1 MKFLSVLFA
10 AWVVKVSAHYT
21 LPALIAGGV
30 DTAQW
35 LYVRQTNNWE
45 TNDPVTDVTIDD
57 IRCYTSTESDT
68 SSTATVTAGSTIG
81 FTAPI
86 TLYHPGVLNVY
97 MAQAPAG
104 TDVADWDGSGEVWFR
119 IYQITAD
126 TDGGETITFPS
137 QNLAQVT
144 FPIPAETPSG
154 QYLVRIEHIAL
165 HVANVYGGAQFYL
178 SCAQIEVT
186 NGGNGT
192 PGPLVAFPGAYTGNE
207 PGILINIYYPI
218 PANYTQPGP
227 PLWTGAGGSSP
238 PVGTTST
245 VTSTKASTTTTIST
259 TSTKAST
266 TTVSTTTTS
275 STGSSTGTTAAE
287 YGQCG
292 GQGWTGE
299 LLLSFFGSQAPL
311 IKNAPDTGPTA
322 CAAPYTCHV
331 LNAYYSQCY

>member
-10 AWVVKVSAHYT
+10 AWAVKVSAHYT
-21 LPALIAGGV
+21 LPALIVGGA
-30 DTAQW
+30 DTDQW
-35 LYVRQTNNWE
+35 QYVRQTNNFE
-45 TNDPVTDVTIDD
+45 SNDPVTDVTIDD

-81 FTAPI
+81 FTVPI

-137 QNLAQVT
+137 QT
-144 FPIPAETPSG
+144 I
-154 QYLVRIEHIAL
+154 

-186 NGGNGT
+186 NGGSGT

-207 PGILINIYYPI
+207 PGILIDIYYPI

-238 PVGTTST
+238 PPVSST
-245 VTSTKASTTTTIST
+245 VKTTSTKASTTTTIST
-259 TSTKAST
+259 TSNKAST
-266 TTVSTTTTS
+266 TTAS
-275 STGSSTGTTAAE
+275 STSVSIPGGSTGTTAAE

-292 GQGWTGE
+292 GQGWTG
-299 LLLSFFGSQAPL
+299 
-311 IKNAPDTGPTA
+311 PTV
-322 CAAPYTCHV
+322 CATPYTCHV
-331 LNAYYSQCY
+331 LNGYYSQCY